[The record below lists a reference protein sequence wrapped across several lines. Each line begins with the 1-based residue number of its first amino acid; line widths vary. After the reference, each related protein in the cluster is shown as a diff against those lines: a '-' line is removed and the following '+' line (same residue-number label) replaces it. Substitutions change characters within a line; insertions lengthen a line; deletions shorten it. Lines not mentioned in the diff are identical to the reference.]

1 MFKNIIKIYKL
12 NEIQRVVY
20 NYYDNIFLYLLKKS
34 NNNFKRTN
42 TFGVIKNIYNINSLK
57 INSIIKDK
65 KNKIK
70 DSIFYINFL
79 LENSYNSYEE
89 KRFVLNEFFNVMS
102 IIYNKFND
110 INSESYILYE
120 KFMKCHYIT
129 QSDKQ
134 YLQFYYNSL
143 IN

>member
-1 MFKNIIKIYKL
+1 MKFKEFLFAL
-12 NEIQRVVY
+12 N
-20 NYYDNIFLYLLKKS
+20 KS
-34 NNNFKRTN
+34 NNNFNRTN
-42 TFGVIKNIYNINSLK
+42 IFGVIINNDNINSLK
-57 INSIIKDK
+57 INNIFKDK
-65 KNKIK
+65 KKKIK
-70 DSIFYINFL
+70 DSIFYINFIL
-79 LENSYNSYEE
+79 DNSYNSFEE
-89 KRFVLNEFFNVMS
+89 KKFVLNEFFNVMN

-110 INSESYILYE
+110 ISSESYILYE